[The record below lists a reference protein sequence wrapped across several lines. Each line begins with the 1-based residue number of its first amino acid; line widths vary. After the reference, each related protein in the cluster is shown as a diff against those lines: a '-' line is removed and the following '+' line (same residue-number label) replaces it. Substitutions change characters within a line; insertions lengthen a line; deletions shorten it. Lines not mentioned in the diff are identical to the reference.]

1 VDQFFIALLGIIW
14 IDLLLSG
21 DNAVVIALVSN
32 RLPEHQQKWGIIGGT
47 AAAVLLRVVMSF
59 FAVLL
64 LGVPGL
70 SLLGGLFLLHVAYGL
85 LKGEEEA
92 KEDAVGRITLTAAI
106 GTIAVADAS
115 MSLDNVLAVAAL
127 AHGSVELMVIGVLIS
142 IPLVIAGAAIISKVI
157 ARFPIMVW
165 AGAGLLGWVAGGIIA
180 HDPWAA
186 PYLDHLV
193 SSAVGAGL
201 VLVAGAVKRF
211 DYTLSGI
218 IARAALK

>member
-180 HDPWAA
+180 SDPWAA
-186 PYLDHLV
+186 PYLTDHLV
-193 SSAVGAGL
+193 ASAVGAGL
-201 VLVAGAVKRF
+201 VLGAGLIKR
-211 DYTLSGI
+211 YGGLVL
-218 IARAALK
+218 ARAA

>member
-1 VDQFFIALLGIIW
+1 MQDFFIALLGIIW

-47 AAAVLLRVVMSF
+47 VVAVLLRVVMSF
-59 FAVLL
+59 FAALL

-70 SLLGGLFLLHVAYGL
+70 SLLGGLFLLHVAYKL
-85 LKGEEEA
+85 LAGEDEGGA
-92 KEDAVGRITLTAAI
+92 EDAVGRITLTAAI

-127 AHGSVELMVIGVLIS
+127 AHGSMALMAFGVLLS

-165 AGAGLLGWVAGGIIA
+165 AGAGLLGWVSGGIIA
-180 HDPWAA
+180 ADPWAA
-186 PYLDHLV
+186 PYVDHLTAASV
-193 SSAVGAGL
+193 GAVLVLGAGL
-201 VLVAGAVKRF
+201 IKRYGGLVL
-211 DYTLSGI
+211 
-218 IARAALK
+218 ARAA